1 MFEIVLFE
9 PEIPPNTGNVMR
21 LAANTGCRLH
31 LVRPLGFSLSDKQLE
46 RAGMDY
52 RAGIDYTL
60 YDDWDSCY
68 GKHLPAAGFT
78 RSPLKARSGTIG
90 FVIKPGDVF
99 VFGSE
104 SRGLPAQILSQA
116 QAQLRLPMLPAS
128 RSLNLANAV
137 AIVVY
142 EAWRQVDFAARA
154 DDALRNPSVIPSRPM
169 LGLGIAL

>member
-60 YDDWDSCY
+60 HDDWNHCRET
-68 GKHLPAAGFT
+68 LAARRIYAVT
-78 RSPLKARSGTIG
+78 TKGTQRHDQIRYQA
-90 FVIKPGDVF
+90 GDVF
-99 VFGSE
+99 VFGPETS
-104 SRGLPAQILSQA
+104 GLPPHILSQA
-116 QAQLRLPMLPAS
+116 AAQLRLPMVAGS

-137 AIVVY
+137 AIVIY
-142 EAWRQVDFAARA
+142 EAWRQLCFPGAT
-154 DDALRNPSVIPSRPM
+154 
-169 LGLGIAL
+169 

>member
-60 YDDWDSCY
+60 HDDWDHCRET
-68 GKHLPAAGFT
+68 LAARRIYAVT
-78 RSPLKARSGTIG
+78 TKGTQRHDQIRYQA
-90 FVIKPGDVF
+90 GDVF
-99 VFGSE
+99 VFGPETS
-104 SRGLPAQILSQA
+104 GLPPHILSQA
-116 QAQLRLPMLPAS
+116 AAQLRLPMVAGS

-137 AIVVY
+137 AIVIY
-142 EAWRQVDFAARA
+142 EAWRQLCFPGAT
-154 DDALRNPSVIPSRPM
+154 
-169 LGLGIAL
+169 

>member
-31 LVRPLGFSLSDKQLE
+31 LVRPLGFSLSDKQLQ

-52 RAGIDYTL
+52 RAHVDFTL
-60 YDDWDSCY
+60 HDDWHSCRET
-68 GKHLPAAGFT
+68 F
-78 RSPLKARSGTIG
+78 ARRRIYTATTKGTQRHDQLRYEA
-90 FVIKPGDVF
+90 GDVF

-104 SRGLPAQILSQA
+104 TRGLPPQILSQSA
-116 QAQLRLPMLPAS
+116 ARIRLPMLPDS

-142 EAWRQVDFAARA
+142 EAWRQ
-154 DDALRNPSVIPSRPM
+154 
-169 LGLGIAL
+169 LGFSGAV

>member
-52 RAGIDYTL
+52 RSGIDYTL
-60 YDDWDSCY
+60 HDDWE
-68 GKHLPAAGFT
+68 HFRRALPARRLYAVTTKGSQ
-78 RSPLKARSGTIG
+78 RHDQVRYQ
-90 FVIKPGDVF
+90 PGDVF
-99 VFGSE
+99 VFGPE
-104 SRGLPAQILSQA
+104 TRGLPPQIRSQSA
-116 QAQLRLPMLPAS
+116 AQLRLPMLPGS

-137 AIVVY
+137 AVVIY
-142 EAWRQVDFAARA
+142 EAWRQLDFAGA
-154 DDALRNPSVIPSRPM
+154 
-169 LGLGIAL
+169 G